1 MFVDTGYSLVIF
13 QDMNEQVDGRRWE
26 QTGPVA
32 YLRHD
37 EIVYIQCK
45 EDSPIYVMHEE
56 LDIWALRKLPLPVPE
71 CFSFIPAGCL
81 GFCRPDHACFLTTS
95 EISG

>member
-1 MFVDTGYSLVIF
+1 MSKLKGG
-13 QDMNEQVDGRRWE
+13 DGNK
-26 QTGPVA
+26 QGLDVV

-56 LDIWALRKLPLPVPE
+56 LHIWALHKLPLPVPE

-81 GFCRPDHACFLTTS
+81 GFCRPDRVFSRSTS
-95 EISG
+95 EISGDNKRKA